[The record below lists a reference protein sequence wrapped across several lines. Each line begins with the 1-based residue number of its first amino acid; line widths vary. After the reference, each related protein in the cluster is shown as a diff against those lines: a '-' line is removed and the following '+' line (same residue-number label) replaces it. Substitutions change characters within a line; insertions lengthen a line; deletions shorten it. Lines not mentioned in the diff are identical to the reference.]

1 MFFICLICIQ
11 SYIRERTFASL
22 LCAHSNHMRRILID
36 PPIRWCCVT
45 YARARCLRS
54 AGWGESAPAGRPAH
68 ALLHWWE
75 ILPPFSTRFG
85 EKGPDT
91 SWSVS
96 LICFLSFLSQTTT
109 CPVMRARP
117 AVYRTPL
124 HTLELC
130 HTRNYWFN
138 LDLYPNCSFS
148 SKTQTP
154 SKTVK

>member
-1 MFFICLICIQ
+1 MFFNCLICIQ

-36 PPIRWCCVT
+36 PQPVMLCDICQ
-45 YARARCLRS
+45 ARCLRS

-96 LICFLSFLSQTTT
+96 LICFLSFFVADDNLPRHAGATRGVQDTASHSPAHHGIIGLTWT
-109 CPVMRARP
+109 C
-117 AVYRTPL
+117 
-124 HTLELC
+124 
-130 HTRNYWFN
+130 
-138 LDLYPNCSFS
+138 
-148 SKTQTP
+148 TQTAVFLQKP
-154 SKTVK
+154 KLPQKQLNS